1 MVALADSKSDG
12 CAGTRVLQ
20 AYINT
25 DIGKAKLEE
34 LLDSGEK
41 LGGYAEPN
49 GDQHALPLGKL
60 VSPPFKMAVPP
71 RAASAV
77 ASSSSSSSAAAAAA
91 VSSSPPP
98 RKARWH
104 LPSGVLQTAKA
115 LVVHDKRLFPADA
128 LL

>member
-41 LGGYAEPN
+41 LGGYA
-49 GDQHALPLGKL
+49 
-60 VSPPFKMAVPP
+60 
-71 RAASAV
+71 
-77 ASSSSSSSAAAAAA
+77 
-91 VSSSPPP
+91 
-98 RKARWH
+98 
-104 LPSGVLQTAKA
+104 GVLQATRL
-115 LVVHDKRLFPADA
+115 LVRVHCRLPIDA
-128 LL
+128 FNAGVVVACGAPS